1 MTNFSLKNPF
11 PQLYF
16 LEARGEV
23 FSFKGPLSRIFLL
36 HRSIFYPYI
45 SLKNVFEK
53 FKMKKKTLK
62 KSSKV
67 GAARFLALPIP
78 PRPHSGFLLL
88 PRGKMAAL
96 PHCPT
101 FGMIPRRYPTVL
113 PPLGP
118 QRLRIL
124 AAWPPFPLGSH

>member
-1 MTNFSLKNPF
+1 MPKN
-11 PQLYF
+11 
-16 LEARGEV
+16 G
-23 FSFKGPLSRIFLL
+23 
-36 HRSIFYPYI
+36 
-45 SLKNVFEK
+45 
-53 FKMKKKTLK
+53 
-62 KSSKV
+62 SKV

>member
-1 MTNFSLKNPF
+1 MPKN
-11 PQLYF
+11 
-16 LEARGEV
+16 G
-23 FSFKGPLSRIFLL
+23 
-36 HRSIFYPYI
+36 
-45 SLKNVFEK
+45 
-53 FKMKKKTLK
+53 
-62 KSSKV
+62 SKV

-101 FGMIPRRYPTVL
+101 SVRILKRYPSVSC
-113 PPLGP
+113 PLGP

-124 AAWPPFPLGSH
+124 TAYPPLLLGSH